1 MYNRGRKKKISN
13 KKYAVLGLGRFGIE
27 MAKSLSELG
36 CEVFAVDKKE
46 DNLRALDGIATHM
59 ATANVANEG
68 VLTEFDIQEFD
79 AVVVA
84 IGDLSSS
91 IMTTQLCKDLG
102 AKYVIAKAND
112 EVHAKILEKV
122 GADKIV
128 FPEVYTAQRMATVL
142 FNPNINE
149 LIEMED
155 GYSIAQVNLPKSW
168 EGKDV
173 VTLDIR
179 KQYALNILFVIGL
192 DGVSLPSQ
200 GRHFVEGD
208 KIVIGGL
215 NDAVTDF
222 LTKEISE

>member
-46 DNLRALDGIATHM
+46 DNLRTLDGIATHM

-79 AVVVA
+79 AVIVA

>member
-46 DNLRALDGIATHM
+46 DSLRALDGIATHM

-79 AVVVA
+79 AVIVA